1 MKKNN
6 LFVILCG
13 AFCSALIISNILAFK
28 TFTLFNFVLPTA
40 VILFPIVYITNDI
53 LAEIFGFEKAKMVIK
68 TGFFMNII
76 AVISYNIA
84 IVLPAPVFFEGQEA
98 FEMVLSNTFRVLIAS
113 MVAYLIGNITNAKI
127 MELMKNKSN
136 LFSRCILSA
145 LIGEGLDAFIFISI
159 AFFGTMSISSLIVM
173 IFAQAIFKTVY
184 EIVCFPLTNILVK
197 KARLLNDTERRTSK
211 MF

>member
-136 LFSRCILSA
+136 LFSRCILST
-145 LIGEGLDAFIFISI
+145 LVGEGLDAFIFISI
-159 AFFGTMSISSLIVM
+159 AFFGTMPISSLIVM

-184 EIVCFPLTNILVK
+184 EIACFPLTNILVK
-197 KARLLNDTERRTSK
+197 KARLLND
-211 MF
+211 